1 MRSFISRHNKAVLKS
16 HTKQTEPRSTKD
28 TRKCNCRQTD
38 KCIIQGKCL
47 QKSVVYQVEV
57 TATDN
62 IETKTYIG
70 VTANDFKALN
80 NRRYQNETELSKHVW
95 HLKDTKRAFN
105 IKWSIIKQIPT
116 GTRKC
121 PLCLEEKLLI
131 LKGRKKNILNK
142 LSELF
147 SKCRHVCNLKPKNV
161 KCI

>member
-1 MRSFISRHNKAVLKS
+1 M
-16 HTKQTEPRSTKD
+16 
-28 TRKCNCRQTD
+28 
-38 KCIIQGKCL
+38 
-47 QKSVVYQVEV
+47 VYQAKV

-62 IETKTYIG
+62 NETKTYIG
-70 VTANDFKALN
+70 VTANDFKARYRNHQKSLN

-105 IKWSIIKQIPT
+105 IKWRIIKQIPA

-121 PLCLEEKLLI
+121 PLCSQEKLLI

-142 LSELF
+142 RSELF
-147 SKCRHVCNLKPKNV
+147 SKCRHVCNLKPRNV